1 MRARIGHPFLLAQ
14 YDDAQC
20 ARHDPHCLTANYPT
34 TNYPT
39 GDYTPV
45 GHLAGKNLAHLHGGS
60 CQH

>member
-20 ARHDPHCLTANYPT
+20 ARHAPCPTA
-34 TNYPT
+34 NYPT

-60 CQH
+60 GEAHQ